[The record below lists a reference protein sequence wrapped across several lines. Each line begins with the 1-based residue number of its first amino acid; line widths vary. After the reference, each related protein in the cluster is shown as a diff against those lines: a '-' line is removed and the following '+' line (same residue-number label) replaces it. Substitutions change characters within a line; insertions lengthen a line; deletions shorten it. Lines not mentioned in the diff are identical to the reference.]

1 MKTLEKLRN
10 AFKRKNI
17 SALKKISNRAIEQAA
32 LTEDPDL
39 VNISLISY
47 ALYKLVSKPHI
58 LKTEQWKRFV
68 ADIDEDFEEAIQL
81 KGQGKSI
88 KGILEKDIIAD
99 ISEIDSALGN
109 YARDIIEKARVKQ
122 ASRIYAMGLSLD
134 KAIYLTRADRFQL
147 LQYIGSTVI
156 HDRPYTKTKSVI
168 DRYKKTKEILEG
180 KQ

>member
-10 AFKRKNI
+10 ALRRKNI
-17 SALKKISNRAIEQAA
+17 PALKKISNRAIERAA

-58 LKTEQWKRFV
+58 LKTEQWEKF
-68 ADIDEDFEEAIQL
+68 AEDVDGDLAEAIQL
-81 KGQGKSI
+81 KSEGKPI
-88 KGILEKDIIAD
+88 GGILEKDIIVD

-134 KAIYLTRADRFQL
+134 KAISLTNADRFQL

-168 DRYKKTKEILEG
+168 DRYRKTKEILEG

>member
-17 SALKKISNRAIEQAA
+17 PALKKISNRAIEQAA
-32 LTEDPDL
+32 MTEDPDL

-58 LKTEQWKRFV
+58 LRSDQWAKFV
-68 ADIDEDFEEAIQL
+68 RDVDSDLEEAMKL
-81 KGQGKSI
+81 RAEGKPI
-88 KGILEKDIIAD
+88 KGIMEKDIIRD
-99 ISEIDSALGN
+99 ISAIDSSLGN
-109 YARDIIEKARVKQ
+109 YAHDIMEKARVKQ

-134 KAIYLTRADRFQL
+134 KAISLTGADRFQL

-156 HDRPYTKTKSVI
+156 HDRPYTKSKNVV

-180 KQ
+180 

>member
-10 AFKRKNI
+10 AFRRKNS

-32 LTEDPDL
+32 MTEDADL

-58 LKTEQWKRFV
+58 LKTEQWKKFV
-68 ADIDEDFEEAIQL
+68 EDVDEDLGEAMQL
-81 KGQGKSI
+81 KEEGKPI
-88 KGILEKDIIAD
+88 KGILENDIIRD

-109 YARDIIEKARVKQ
+109 YARDIIGKARVKQ

-134 KAIYLTRADRFQL
+134 KAISLTDADRFQL

-168 DRYKKTKEILEG
+168 DRYKKTKEILEE
-180 KQ
+180 K